1 MNFLGANLKYLRKNR
16 NMTQE
21 ELANKLGVK
30 RSLIGAYEEGR
41 VEPRLR
47 TLLNAC
53 HYFNLT
59 LDALI
64 DTDLSCEQHTDPH
77 PDIKGK
83 QLRVLP
89 VITDKSTQRE
99 LCTLVPVKAS
109 AGYLKGYGDIDYI
122 ENLPKFSLPYNELS
136 EDRTYRV
143 FQISG
148 DSMLPVPDGAYIIC
162 EYVLD
167 WHDIK
172 NEACYVLITRDE
184 GVVYKRVINNLK
196 DGELILKPDNPEYT
210 PYTINTGQIIEVWKA
225 RGYTSFDLP
234 AGNASRPD
242 IAGLTDAILQI
253 NKDVQQLKKKL
264 IQGD

>member
-1 MNFLGANLKYLRKNR
+1 MNFLGTNLKFLRKSR

-47 TLLNAC
+47 TLSGAC
-53 HYFNLT
+53 HYFHLT

-64 DTDLSCEQHTDPH
+64 NTDLSREQQEDKHT
-77 PDIKGK
+77 DIKGQ
-83 QLRVLP
+83 QLRILP
-89 VITDKSTQRE
+89 VITDNNSQKE

-122 ENLPKFSLPYNELS
+122 ENLPKFSLPYTELS
-136 EDRTYRV
+136 GDRTYRV

-148 DSMLPVPDGAYIIC
+148 DSMLPVLPGTYIIC

-167 WHDIK
+167 WHRIK
-172 NEACYVLITRDE
+172 NEECYVVITRDE
-184 GVVYKRVINNLK
+184 GIVYKRIINNLS
-196 DGELILKPDNPEYT
+196 DGELLLKSDNPEYA
-210 PYTINTGQIIEVWKA
+210 PYRVKADQIIEVWKA
-225 RGYTSFDLP
+225 RGFTSFNLP
-234 AGNASRPD
+234 SGELPQPD
-242 IAGLTDAILQI
+242 MTGLMNTILQLQQ
-253 NKDVQQLKKKL
+253 DVQQLKTKL
-264 IQGD
+264 L